1 MTEGR
6 PLNILP
12 MAITRADETHA
23 CVGALTAEG
32 TWVRPEPV
40 TLDDVAGSTS
50 AWRYR
55 HWTRAVLAPPVVD
68 DPRPED
74 RALKGEAELAG
85 PWSASRCREFADR
98 YVDAT
103 VSEALS
109 GYRSL
114 GMVYA
119 RLHRVYVRRATRGR
133 EFVRFVFSDATG
145 EEFDWIVPDIAA
157 SIPLRAQVRDG
168 QLPGPVAERTREVL
182 QQHGP
187 LLLALGLT
195 RPNNRFPGKFRGC
208 HPLVVGVHPAPAG
221 ATVPAADPF
230 ARAAASPTRAASA
243 GTASR

>member
-1 MTEGR
+1 MTASR
-6 PLNILP
+6 AQNILP
-12 MAITRADETHA
+12 MAITKADETHA
-23 CVGALTAEG
+23 CVGALTADG

-40 TLDDVAGSTS
+40 TLDRVTGSAST
-50 AWRYR
+50 WRYQ
-55 HWTRAVLAPPVVD
+55 HWTRAVLAPPTVD

-74 RALKGEAELAG
+74 RALQDGPELAG
-85 PWSASRCREFADR
+85 PWPASRCREFADR

-103 VSEALS
+103 VYGALS

-119 RLHRVYVRRATRGR
+119 RLHRVYVKRATRGR

-145 EEFDWIVPDIAA
+145 EKFDWIVPDIAI
-157 SIPLRAQVRDG
+157 SVPLRAQVQDG
-168 QLPGPVAERTREVL
+168 QLPGPVAERTCEVL

-208 HPLVVGVHPAPAG
+208 HPLVVGVHPAPDG
-221 ATVPAADPF
+221 ASVPAADPF
-230 ARAAASPTRAASA
+230 TRAASA
-243 GTASR
+243 ETASR